1 MFDDLLIG
9 YGLYTRLQ
17 SNVIDK
23 LKVKHNKTKQEEKK
37 MEEKWYYPWDWWMC
51 ERRNGREMVTIWWP
65 TIVEFGD
72 DWRTQKAKGYGTI
85 EWNSAIS
92 GEQWESLCWY
102 NSISLQIADL
112 STLEDD

>member
-37 MEEKWYYPWDWWMC
+37 WKKSDITHGIGECANDGTVERWWQFGGLQLLNSVMID
-51 ERRNGREMVTIWWP
+51 GRKRQRAM
-65 TIVEFGD
+65 
-72 DWRTQKAKGYGTI
+72 A
-85 EWNSAIS
+85 
-92 GEQWESLCWY
+92 L
-102 NSISLQIADL
+102 
-112 STLEDD
+112 